1 MMTTRAFLRSA
12 APAIAIALAATL
24 LGPSMIAAD
33 KKKKEAPT
41 RVVKGIVTDE
51 TDRPISGAV
60 VQLKNTRTLDVRSY
74 YVRDDGRYY
83 FSGLDLNT
91 DYEVRAFLDGWQ
103 EKTRRVSAFDDRM
116 ELFYQL
122 ELKPE

>member
-1 MMTTRAFLRSA
+1 MMTTRTFLRSA
-12 APAIAIALAATL
+12 MPAFALALAAL
-24 LGPSMIAAD
+24 LLAPSMMEAA

-41 RVVKGIVTDE
+41 RTVKGIVTDE
-51 TDRPISGAV
+51 NENPLQAV
-60 VQLKNTRTLDVRSY
+60 VQLKNTRTMDVRSY
-74 YVRDDGRYY
+74 YVREDGRYF

-91 DYEVRAFLDGWQ
+91 DYEVRAFMDGWQ

-122 ELKPE
+122 TLKPE

>member
-1 MMTTRAFLRSA
+1 MMTTRTFLRSA
-12 APAIAIALAATL
+12 LPAFALALSAL
-24 LGPSMIAAD
+24 LLAPSMMEAA

-41 RVVKGIVTDE
+41 RTVKGIVTDE
-51 TDRPISGAV
+51 NENPLQAV
-60 VQLKNTRTLDVRSY
+60 VQLKNTRTMDVRSY
-74 YVRDDGRYY
+74 YVREDGRYF

-91 DYEVRAFLDGWQ
+91 DYEVRAFMDGWG

-122 ELKPE
+122 TLKPE

>member
-1 MMTTRAFLRSA
+1 MRSA
-12 APAIAIALAATL
+12 APAIAFALTAAV
-24 LGPSMIAAD
+24 LGPSLTAAD

-51 TDRPISGAV
+51 NDMPLNQAV

-91 DYEVRAFLDGWQ
+91 DYEVRAFLDGYQ

>member
-1 MMTTRAFLRSA
+1 MMTTRKFLRSA
-12 APAIAIALAATL
+12 TPAIALALAAML
-24 LGPSMIAAD
+24 LGPAPAAAD

-41 RVVKGIVTDE
+41 RIVKGIVTDE
-51 TDRPISGAV
+51 SENPLEAV

-74 YVRDDGRYY
+74 YTRADGRYY

-91 DYEVRAFLDGWQ
+91 DYEVRAFIDGRE
-103 EKTRRVSAFDDRM
+103 EKVRRVSAFDNRM

>member
-12 APAIAIALAATL
+12 APAIAFALTVAV
-24 LGPSMIAAD
+24 LGPSPAAAD

-51 TDRPISGAV
+51 NDNPLNNAV

-74 YVRDDGRYY
+74 YVRADGRYY

>member
-1 MMTTRAFLRSA
+1 MMTTRQFLRSA
-12 APAIAIALAATL
+12 LPALAVALGATL
-24 LGPSMIAAD
+24 LAPSMADAA

-41 RVVKGIVTDE
+41 RSVKGIVTDE
-51 TDRPISGAV
+51 NDNPLQAV
-60 VQLKNTRTLDVRSY
+60 VQLKNTRTMDVRSY
-74 YVRDDGRYY
+74 YVGEDGRYY

-122 ELKPE
+122 TLKPE

>member
-1 MMTTRAFLRSA
+1 MPAFAL
-12 APAIAIALAATL
+12 ALAATL
-24 LGPSMIAAD
+24 LAPSMMEAA

-41 RVVKGIVTDE
+41 RTVKGIVTDE
-51 TDRPISGAV
+51 NENPLQAV
-60 VQLKNTRTLDVRSY
+60 VQLKNTRTMDVRSY
-74 YVRDDGRYY
+74 YVREDGRYF

-91 DYEVRAFLDGWQ
+91 DYEVRAFMDGWQ

-122 ELKPE
+122 TLKPE